1 MKEKAYETPS
11 GVIRYRV
18 ADKAEKKSP
27 QLVFLPGLG
36 ADHRLFEKQTE
47 FFEGKYPVFV
57 WDPPGHAGSW
67 PFRFDFSLMDTAKWL
82 REILAL
88 EGFEDPI
95 LVGQSMGGYT
105 AQAFAELCP
114 EKIRG
119 FVSID
124 SAPLGREYVSGL
136 EIWLLKRTEPVY
148 RYYPWKSLLRSGTNG
163 VSVTEYGRKLMHEMM
178 SVYEGQ
184 KERYAKLSGHGS
196 RILAEAMESGCAWKI
211 PCPALLICGEKDRA
225 GSAKRYNRKWHEK
238 TGVPLAWI
246 PDAGHNA
253 NTDAPDAV
261 NRLIGEVISEA
272 EKESACPG

>member
-1 MKEKAYETPS
+1 
-11 GVIRYRV
+11 
-18 ADKAEKKSP
+18 
-27 QLVFLPGLG
+27 
-36 ADHRLFEKQTE
+36 
-47 FFEGKYPVFV
+47 
-57 WDPPGHAGSW
+57 
-67 PFRFDFSLMDTAKWL
+67 MDTAKWL

-114 EKIRG
+114 ERIRG

-196 RILAEAMESGCAWKI
+196 RILAEAMEAGLAWKI
-211 PCPALLICGEKDRA
+211 PCPALLICGEKDHA

-238 TGVPLAWI
+238 TGIPLGWI

-253 NTDAPDAV
+253 NTDAPDTV
-261 NRLIGEVISEA
+261 NNLIGEVISEA
-272 EKESACPG
+272 EKETAVRWK